1 MAARRLCADLDDLWP
16 WLQTFQTALW
26 RNKIFARDFHPLDN
40 ANDKRTNKNGRIFY
54 CQPVSLSPAVF
65 LDL

>member
-1 MAARRLCADLDDLWP
+1 MAAHRLCADLDDLWP

-40 ANDKRTNKNGRIFY
+40 ANDKRTNKNGRSFN
-54 CQPVSLSPAVF
+54 CQPVSLIPAVF